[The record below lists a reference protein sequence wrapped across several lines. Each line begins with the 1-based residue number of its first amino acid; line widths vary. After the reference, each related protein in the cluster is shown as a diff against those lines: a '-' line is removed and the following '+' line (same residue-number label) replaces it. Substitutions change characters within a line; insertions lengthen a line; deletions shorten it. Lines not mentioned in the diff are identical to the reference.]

1 MYLIMCFCNF
11 GSFCPA
17 KIFSKNSVLILFS
30 SNLSVKLES
39 HSRRQG
45 SSLLKC
51 RKQSHSATNLHLHT
65 CSTSPATFIFTFL
78 DFKTSSESNPKPLDW
93 RSRKNLSVPFK
104 TFQCPTSFLS
114 FLSFL
119 HCTTRSLDLR
129 PAAPPSVSAGPG
141 GIRSSESGAA
151 VQIWGRLMENVNC
164 WPFRSLFLS
173 SKIKEMF

>member
-1 MYLIMCFCNF
+1 MCFCNF

-17 KIFSKNSVLILFS
+17 KIFNKNSALILFS
-30 SNLSVKLES
+30 SNLSVKLGS
-39 HSRRQG
+39 HGRRQG
-45 SSLLKC
+45 SNLLKR

-78 DFKTSSESNPKPLDW
+78 PLDFKSSSELNPQPLDW
-93 RSRKNLSVPFK
+93 RSRKNLSESFK
-104 TFQCPTSFLS
+104 TFQCPSSFLR

-119 HCTTRSLDLR
+119 HCKTLSLNLR

-151 VQIWGRLMENVNC
+151 VQIWGGLMENVNC